1 MEEMIMN
8 NKLTLQLF
16 AFDCNAIPDEQR
28 NHALAAIKKFG
39 KALKETGRQQ
49 RVSGVRFTRDQEV
62 RIKNQ
67 PLEKV
72 KINRV
77 LENEHTGVC
86 QMLDQTAN
94 LMNDVGTRLAS
105 EPKEERPSQILLTII
120 VFGRDNAS
128 VHYTY
133 EQLRE
138 MIARQ
143 RDVYKWRFLLVTD
156 FTINMEKL
164 GIAEDDTII
173 IKKSEKDWFER
184 PFEELTAKMVGC
196 LNAPL

>member
-1 MEEMIMN
+1 MIMN

-72 KINRV
+72 KIQEIVDRAGINKSSYYY
-77 LENEHTGVC
+77 HFY
-86 QMLDQTAN
+86 
-94 LMNDVGTRLAS
+94 S
-105 EPKEERPSQILLTII
+105 KEEIRY
-120 VFGRDNAS
+120 FGKGAYLWWLK
-128 VHYTY
+128 V
-133 EQLRE
+133 
-138 MIARQ
+138 
-143 RDVYKWRFLLVTD
+143 
-156 FTINMEKL
+156 
-164 GIAEDDTII
+164 IAEDLEGVEQVAKFAKKRGVSIVNRTKGSFIDSFEYENPDT
-173 IKKSEKDWFER
+173 
-184 PFEELTAKMVGC
+184 L
-196 LNAPL
+196 